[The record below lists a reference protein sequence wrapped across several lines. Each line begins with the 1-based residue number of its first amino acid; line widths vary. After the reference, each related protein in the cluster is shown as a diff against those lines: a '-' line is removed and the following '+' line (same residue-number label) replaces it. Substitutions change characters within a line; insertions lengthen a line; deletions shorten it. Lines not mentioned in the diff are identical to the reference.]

1 MNSTDK
7 SVPTLGS
14 ALRSIR
20 SERGWSL
27 ANASANTGMSISSW
41 SKIENGQRSLTYD
54 KLLSLAKT
62 LNVDITRLFSDGS
75 LDPSESA
82 LDLHV
87 GRRSVHR
94 GSDGFVVNAG
104 VYKYRY
110 LGEELVR
117 KRFLPVIMELHARS
131 LNEFEELLRHEGDEF
146 AYVLEGE
153 VELHTEV
160 YAPLKLKVGDSVY
173 FDSSVGHAYLN
184 GGDGPA
190 KIIAIA
196 CDADPSE
203 EARELPRAKAAN
215 KKSPGLGRAKSFA
228 PK

>member
-1 MNSTDK
+1 MNSK
-7 SVPTLGS
+7 GKPGPTLGS

-27 ANASANTGMSISSW
+27 ANASSKTGMSISSW

-54 KLLSLAKT
+54 KLLSLAKA
-62 LNVDITRLFSDGS
+62 LKVDITRLFTEGTE
-75 LDPSESA
+75 DPA
-82 LDLHV
+82 GRARDLHI

-104 VYKYRY
+104 VYTYRY

-131 LNEFEELLRHEGDEF
+131 VKDFEQLLRHGGDEF

-173 FDSSVGHAYLN
+173 FDSGVGHAYVN
-184 GGDGPA
+184 GSDAPA
-190 KIIAIA
+190 RILTIA
-196 CDADPSE
+196 CDADPPE
-203 EARELPRAKAAN
+203 EVRDFPRAKPASHRTVSVGRP
-215 KKSPGLGRAKSFA
+215 KSRTA
-228 PK
+228 